1 MKIKDCQACLDRFKK
16 PTGYL
21 EIITN
26 LAVEFEHSIEEA
38 NEFVD
43 VETKQYLDWDCECP
57 QFATHSKVNGSIFE
71 TAELPFLHAIASAR
85 LKKRNKQK

>member
-43 VETKQYLDWDCECP
+43 VET
-57 QFATHSKVNGSIFE
+57 THLS
-71 TAELPFLHAIASAR
+71 
-85 LKKRNKQK
+85 